1 MPPATKPSVFA
12 RRLHEARLAAGLSQ
26 KNLGIEAGLDR
37 FVASARVNRY
47 EKGTHE
53 PPSNV
58 AAKLAEALDVPLAY
72 LYAEDERL
80 AEIIALFARAS
91 KRKQNVAL
99 KMLRPSESSS

>member
-1 MPPATKPSVFA
+1 MPPAAKPSTFA
-12 RRLHEARLAAGLSQ
+12 CRLHEARLAAGLSQ

-58 AAKLAEALDVPLAY
+58 AAKLAEVLGVPLAY
-72 LYAEDERL
+72 LYSEDERL
-80 AEIIALFARAS
+80 AEVIALFAKAS
-91 KRKQNVAL
+91 KRKQLEVL
-99 KMLRPSESSS
+99 KTLRY